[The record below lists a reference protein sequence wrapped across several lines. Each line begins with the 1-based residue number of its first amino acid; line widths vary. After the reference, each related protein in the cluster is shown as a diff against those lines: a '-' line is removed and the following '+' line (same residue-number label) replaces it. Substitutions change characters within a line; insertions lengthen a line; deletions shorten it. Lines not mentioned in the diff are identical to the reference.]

1 MELSVTSSPTGPQGM
16 AWQHF
21 SAREWLRACL
31 IFFVAWGLP
40 ASRAVAAPGD
50 LDPAFGT
57 DGKVVTN
64 LGGTEAAYSVALQ
77 TDGKIVVAGTS
88 NASGSD
94 DFMVTRYLEN
104 GTLDASFGTGGT
116 VLTDLSGAGSTDLGR
131 RLAIQTDGKIVVV
144 GETDAG
150 TGGKNY
156 ALVRY
161 MPDGTLDSG
170 FGTGGLVVL
179 GEGSGMDDG
188 LSAVTLQP
196 DGKIVVAG
204 YSWSSFSGGTRTA
217 VVLRFL
223 GSGVL
228 DPSFGTGG
236 SWGLN
241 FGGSRYWGTSLAI
254 DGSGRILLAGYGPQP
269 NWNGF
274 VARLTA
280 GGSTDTSFNGGVQQA
295 NFGAF
300 TESGF
305 NAVRLQSDGRIVVAG
320 NKYTSGSYD
329 PTADFALSRYLDNG
343 TLDTS
348 FGTAG
353 MTTTDRAGKLDNI
366 SCIALDMHDRIIV
379 AGTQQDAS
387 GVEVFGVNRYTRDGI
402 LDMTFGT
409 GGRVMTTFG
418 AVTGN
423 RASGVAV
430 TVDGSIVAAGN
441 AGNDIAVMRY
451 EGGPTAPEL
460 VVTGN
465 STLITD
471 SDITPSTADHTD
483 FGSAQITSGSVTRT
497 YSVQNS
503 GDGTLT
509 LGSVT
514 ITGTHAADFIVTAQP
529 AASVAAGGST
539 TFQITFDPS
548 AAGVRSATVNLTT
561 NDGDESAFDFA
572 IQGLGTGLPSPGQII
587 RPGNLSTGLKGW
599 WKLEE
604 ASGTRMDSSGNGNP
618 LSDTNGTGSVIE
630 DYWST
635 SERSA
640 DFESSSSQ
648 RLSISHASQSGL
660 SVTGSH
666 SIAAWIKLESA
677 TTGLIAGKNSGQGA
691 GYGLSVTN
699 AGALSL
705 RVEANSYS
713 SSNGLIQ
720 TGKWHHVSSVFDD
733 SGDRVSLFVD
743 GNLVSVQTSSNVL
756 TSNTNEF
763 RIGQLGDGSES
774 FDGLLKDVAV
784 WGRVL
789 SPHEIKSLAS
799 GIDVSTAYRP
809 GHVSIAPTA
818 WWKLNEV
825 SSGNGAVSRADSL
838 GTAHLT
844 DVNTTASKGGYL
856 DAVAA
861 EFRRA
866 SDEHLDGGDHASF
879 DLSGGAWSL
888 STWLMVYDRA
898 NRQAFFEHASTG
910 NDFMAAYVEP
920 DGSLVIRVDRSGAT
934 VVLVTSQAGVVKAN
948 TWHHVVCIENGNHW
962 RTYLDGRD
970 VTATGHLNTDRAANY
985 TGNMQIGQSNV
996 LSGGAKFD
1004 GRMCDYAI
1012 WKGYPLSDI
1021 EIKALATALPVQ
1033 KAGIVSYWPL
1043 DEASGTRSDL
1053 IGTNHLSPINSP
1065 ASAAGLVGTATD
1077 FESSSSQYLK
1087 IVNAAQSGLNPT
1099 GALSVFGWVK
1109 PESTGSIQVIAARGY
1124 GNSGYG
1130 LSYRASGAGQFDT
1143 GPGAASSTSSVT
1155 AGAWSF
1161 LGGVWDG
1168 GRKVYFNGAIES
1180 NGAGTGPSATSHDFT
1195 LGANDM
1201 PGEYTDGLVDEV
1213 IVARRWFREEE
1224 VKALYQRGLNGI
1236 RAIPFV
1242 AAQEAGGPVM
1252 AVDGAAIIGYLAPQ
1266 QVETTSAARTITIW
1280 NITDQTLPDLTVSMG
1295 QGDVTSFVLNT
1306 TGTATSLAPGAS
1318 TTFTIA
1324 FNPQLTG
1331 TRVATVQVSS
1341 SAPIASNAFDIIV
1354 GGIGQADVPVITNVQ
1369 PASAR
1374 PGRSITISGANF
1386 GTTPAKNIVWFNGTK
1401 GTVTQASPSQLTVT
1415 VPPGA
1420 RHGPVMVSAYGL
1432 AGSSRSY
1439 FVPSYQGGAGF
1450 SGTSFSAATT
1460 LSGPYMARL
1469 TAGDLDGDGR
1479 LEIVTGNHTDGTLTI
1494 FHNQLTPGSLGTT
1507 GAFPAGT
1514 FAAASTSGATV
1525 STSGGWAYDV
1535 LLADLDQDGR
1545 LDVIA
1550 PLAGGT
1556 NAVRVWR
1563 KSTTGGVYALDAG
1576 VNFPTASTPYSCVA
1590 ADIDGDGRQDLVIG
1604 HNSSNMTVLRNIS
1617 TPGVLDATSFD
1628 MAVSF
1633 GTDSAA
1639 EITAAGDLDGDGK
1652 PEVVTATTSGKV
1664 CIFRNQSIVGS
1675 ITTGS
1680 FAARIDI
1687 DTGESMRG
1695 VRLGDFDGDGDLDI
1709 LTLDHVNNDGN
1720 EIPVLRNI
1728 FTSGTLSA
1736 ASFERADDLTGN
1748 GTDRSYVELADMD
1761 GDGRV
1766 DIAGTTGLN
1775 DAVIWLNQSPLS
1787 GQPAITFGS
1796 RLAVSMGL
1804 QANGGIC
1811 ADFDGDGRPDIAG
1824 VRDNAGQLTLVRN
1837 VHSFGTPQ
1845 IAVEQPVSTAL
1856 TDGSG
1861 IVSLGNTAVGQSS
1874 SAVTVTI
1881 RNTGSADLENL
1892 ALSLSGAQMAEFSL
1906 GTLPVTTLA
1915 PGYSTTFTVTFSP
1928 TGLGTR
1934 SAALQ
1939 IASNVSGAANPF
1951 DLTLTGSGINGT
1963 LATNFSSG
1971 SQTGLT
1977 TNGFTATGSTVNL
1990 SLGYAPAP
1998 FSVLTV
2004 VNNTSA
2010 NPITGTFTNLAQ
2022 GQTVTLSFG
2031 GTDYSF
2037 FADYFGGD
2045 GNDLVLVMKGPG
2057 VLDYTFGGTGKVW
2070 TEKLPG
2076 NDQARAVAVQPDG
2089 KVVAVG
2095 HDGGDFVVVRYNV
2108 DGTLDSSFGSG
2119 GRLTTAIGTETDEA
2133 HGVAIQSD
2141 GKIVVA
2147 GFAQTSGM
2155 RSMAVVRYLSNGT
2168 LDTTFDGDGKAVSLV
2183 GAFGG
2188 EGRDVV
2194 LQSDGK
2200 IVVGGDYWSGTDTDF
2215 ALLRF
2220 NTNGSLDTS
2229 FGTGGIVTTAQLG
2242 RHDEAA
2248 CVALAPDGKI
2258 VLGGHYQQ
2266 ATDHVIELAR
2276 YNANGTLDT
2285 SFSGDGI
2292 VTTQL
2297 GASERANDVVVQPD
2311 GKIVLVGQGPG
2322 GGGNDGIILRYN
2334 LDGTLDTTFDSDG
2347 IVGLAMGSWG
2357 DYAHGVALQ
2366 WDGKILVAGITED
2379 GVAANMML
2387 ARFLTNG
2394 VLDTSFHGTGMVSTS
2409 FGDTSSDFAH
2419 GMALMTDGRIVLA
2432 GLNTVGGTWDFA
2444 LARYLVETERHA
2456 TFATAADVPF
2466 TVSTL
2471 TGTGLTMNI
2480 TLGFAPSIGTELRLV
2495 NNTGVNPIGGEFAN
2509 LAHGATVP
2517 LVFNSVTYNFIANY
2531 TGGTGNDLTLLLPG
2545 VGALD
2550 YTFNGSGR
2558 VVTSIG
2564 ANDDEA
2570 NGLALQRDG
2579 RIVLAGT
2586 AYTGTNG
2593 DFAAVRYMPDGS
2605 LDASFGNNGTV
2616 VTPIGSYYDN
2626 GHSVAMQGDGKI
2638 VVGGAGQISINN
2650 SDFTVVRYTSAGLLD
2665 SSFGS
2670 GGKVST
2676 SLDSALD
2683 YGRAVILQADGKL
2696 VLAGGVSPGLWNM
2709 ATARYTSA
2717 GVLDTSFGGGTG
2729 KVMTSVV
2736 SSNDFGQGAAL
2747 QVDQKIVVA
2756 GYAYTGSDYDFAVIR
2771 HNPDGS
2777 LDESFGSAGKVTTSI
2792 GSGDAKG
2799 TCVTVQPD
2807 GKILVAGYAENGAH
2821 TDFALARYTSAGS
2834 LDASFGGGAGVVT
2847 VDFALSDD
2855 IGEGIALQADGKI
2868 LVGGSSDGDFAILR
2882 FQTNG
2887 LLDTSFR
2894 GTGKTLIPIG
2904 DANDAA
2910 TSVSVQTDGKIVLAG
2925 KSFNG
2930 SNDDFAVARLTGDT
2944 TLNANFVTATDVPL
2958 TFNGLTATGRTLNVT
2973 LNFTP
2978 NPGTSLKVFD
2988 NTSLQPIS
2996 GEFTN
3001 LAHGQGILLS
3011 HSGTDYSFVANYFGG
3026 DGNDLTLEWAN
3037 TKLAAFGA
3045 NESGQ
3050 LGITGTAAQANVP
3063 MQVVATAAI
3072 YQKTILSMSA
3082 GQAHSLA
3089 VCADGTVAAWGS
3101 NSNGQLGNGTTASAA
3116 TPVAVTMGGVLS
3128 GKKVIAVAAGGQHS
3142 LALCSDGTLAAWG
3155 DGSFGQIGD
3164 NGVLDR
3170 TSPVLVNTSGALSG
3184 KRVIAI
3190 SAGANHSAALC
3201 SDGTVVCWGGN
3212 TNGELGNGNN
3222 TQSNVPVAVATS
3234 GVLLGHTAIAIACGQ
3249 NHTLALLA
3257 DGTVAA
3263 WGLNASGQLGNN
3275 STTPSNVPAL
3285 VSTAGVLNG
3294 KSVVEIAAG
3303 GQSALVRCSDGIL
3316 AAWGLNDRGQLGVNS
3331 ATTSFTTPQAVLT
3344 SGVLSG
3350 KTIVSLHMSQNHAGA
3365 LCSDGSLA
3373 MWGAGNSG
3381 QLGNNAVSDSLAPV
3395 LANNAILGSTDLF
3408 IQTASGGTAGHTLA
3422 LIGTAANEPKIVV
3435 EHEGGSLSHNS
3446 LPPVNFGSL
3455 VAGAYRTK
3463 GFVIR
3468 NAGTQT
3474 LAGISAATLGAD
3486 AGMFV
3491 IQSQPQATLPPG
3503 EAAEVVLR
3511 FNPQSIGG
3519 RTASLQITSN
3529 GVPSP
3534 FIVNLEGSGDPE
3546 LNINWQT
3553 GREVPAQAAGFD
3565 ANGYEAVL
3573 SLGFD
3578 PQPGARLMML
3588 ENTGLSFIEGIFT
3601 NTFYGVLVHGQLID
3615 LNHAGKDY
3623 TFVVNYYGG
3632 DGNDLVLEWAGN
3644 RLVSWGL
3651 NSGGALGN
3659 GSSTP
3664 TFTMLPSA
3672 VSVTTPLSGKTI
3684 LSAACGFNHSLALCS
3699 DGVVAAWG
3707 TNSAGQLGNNSTT
3720 SSSSPVAVNQTGVLS
3735 GRQVVAVAAGTN
3747 FSVALCSDGRIA
3759 TWGSD
3764 ADGQLG
3770 NDAAFSNSS
3779 VPVLVDDSGV
3789 LAGRMVTFIAAG
3801 GSHVLALCSDGTLVA
3816 WGSSS
3821 GIAGGGQLGNG
3832 SGAPFKSGVPVA
3844 VSTAG
3849 VLSGKTIARIAAGVT
3864 HSLAWCT
3871 DGTFAAWGEN
3881 PYGMLGNGT
3890 NTSSSVP
3897 VVTTASGELA
3907 GRTPVLLG
3915 AGVHHSIM
3923 LGTDGLLSGWGRN
3936 VNAQLGVS
3944 TATTFYYSPIN
3955 VPVTNAFGANVIE
3968 QLVPGRLHQLV
3979 CLSDGTI
3986 AAWGAGSTGQLG
3998 HGASPTSSVT
4008 PVYVSPGV
4016 LTAGERFARAYSGSS
4031 AQHNVAL
4038 VAKPLTLPGGPP
4050 IVTTNAATSVDKTIA
4065 TLNALV
4071 NPNSLA
4077 TDARFE
4083 YGLTTS
4089 YGTQTALQTNIGSG
4103 GSDVTLTQA
4112 LTGLQPNTTYHYRV
4126 IATNSGGSV
4135 QGNDLTFTTLPDPPV
4150 AVTTGSNS
4158 ITNTSATLAGTVNPN
4173 TRATTIYFEF
4183 GTDTLYGN
4191 TTAPQN
4197 ISAGSSNVNVIAP
4210 ISGLTLG
4217 TTYHFRLVAQSAAGT
4232 AYGDDVVFT
4241 TTSISAPGLSLLTPD
4256 PITTTGAT
4264 LKGNVN
4270 PNGAITTAW
4279 FEYGLTTTYTGITS
4293 VTGFGA
4299 VTSPQPVSLPV
4310 SSLTP
4315 ATTYHYRLVAQNSAG
4330 TTQGADA
4337 TFTTLPLPPIVETQA
4352 AAALSTTS
4360 ARLHGQVNAQNGS
4373 AVVTF
4378 EWGTNGTDFPNALTA
4393 AQSPVTGNANTPVS
4407 VDITNLA
4414 QFTTYHFRVKATS
4427 SGGTTTGN
4435 VLTFQPAVISG
4446 LAQQFPNEPPA
4457 SNGSLTVTLAP
4468 TGILSGWRFLGEH
4481 RWRASGD
4488 TVTGL
4493 VHVSRLIEFRP
4504 VPGYLQPGTDTVN
4517 VTASGQMA
4525 DFEYYA
4531 TPSSGTGGILVVLK
4545 PDTLAQAVNEAERG
4559 QWRLLGE
4566 TTWRNSGTTV
4576 SALPAGSYLVECKP
4590 VSGYATPVLVNIA
4603 VSSGQT
4609 VNPTIVY
4616 ADAFS
4621 PTGTPPSVLSFGTVS
4636 TDATKPYGYVGQI
4649 RSNSGLGTGFAVKS
4663 RVVATAAHVV
4673 FDEGSLSAVQGL
4685 QWLLQ
4690 EDAGGHE
4697 PLPVTPR
4704 GYYLIDGYATQR
4716 VAETP
4721 GSFSLAS
4728 RQKDVA
4734 ALYFINDT
4742 DAARTGFAG
4751 FLASDLTNNEFLI
4764 SNAQKMLVGYPV
4776 DGIAAL
4782 DQGRMHATPAAN
4794 LSFTG
4799 FAFPNDRVFAT
4810 SGIRSTGGN
4819 SGGPLCMQHTNGNW
4833 YPAAIYLGGATQSI
4847 VRAID
4852 SQVIQLFDTAQQSG
4866 IDDQGYTGGGITHSG
4881 YNGTT
4886 TTSVGAAII
4895 NITPAGSG
4903 WRPAGSTRSWTMSG
4917 NARVGLPAGELFV
4930 EFIPVSGYQV
4940 PTNHSIFVVANST
4953 ETFSITFQSSQT
4965 PQETWRQTYFGT
4977 TANSGDAADS
4987 HDYDRDGFTNAQ
4999 EYAAGT
5005 NPTLSGD
5012 FFKTENPQRSGNT
5025 FSVSTA
5031 GKTGRTY
5038 ILERSATMT
5047 NGTWTT
5053 VDTEGPLA
5061 VDLPVSLTDPSSPAG
5076 TAFYRIRVTGP

>member
-1 MELSVTSSPTGPQGM
+1 MDLSVTSSPTGPQGM

-21 SAREWLRACL
+21 SSGLWLRACL

-50 LDPAFGT
+50 LDPTFGT

-77 TDGKIVVAGTS
+77 MDGKIVVAGIS
-88 NASGSD
+88 NANGSD
-94 DFMVTRYLEN
+94 DFMVTRYLED

-161 MPDGTLDSG
+161 MPDGTLDSS

-179 GEGSGMDDG
+179 DGGSSLNDG
-188 LSAVTLQP
+188 LSSIVIQP
-196 DGKIVVAG
+196 DGKLVVSG
-204 YSWSSFSGGTRTA
+204 YFTHSVSGGSQLGVTLRFLANGAIDTSFASGGTSTIA
-217 VVLRFL
+217 LPGKPHWSFDVA
-223 GSGVL
+223 L
-228 DPSFGTGG
+228 D
-236 SWGLN
+236 
-241 FGGSRYWGTSLAI
+241 A
-254 DGSGRILLAGYGPQP
+254 SGRILVAGFGPQP
-269 NWNGF
+269 SFLGYLT
-274 VARLTA
+274 RLTA
-280 GGSTDTSFNGGVQQA
+280 NGSPDLSFNGGQVVTVE
-295 NFGAF
+295 FSTGASSWCN
-300 TESGF
+300 TV
-305 NAVRLQSDGRIVVAG
+305 NVQSDGRILVGGARW
-320 NKYTSGSYD
+320 TQHS
-329 PTADFALSRYLDNG
+329 DFALERYLDNG

-353 MTTTDRAGKLDNI
+353 VTTTDYAGNEEEVID
-366 SCIALDMHDRIIV
+366 IAIDAHDRIIT
-379 AGTQQDAS
+379 AGFQLDAAD
-387 GVEVFGVNRYTRDGI
+387 VELFGIHRYTRDGI
-402 LDMTFGT
+402 LDTTFGT
-409 GGRVMTTFG
+409 GGRVLTTFG
-418 AVTGN
+418 AVIDN
-423 RASGVAV
+423 SAYAV
-430 TVDGSIVAAGN
+430 VLDVDGSIVAAGN
-441 AGNDIAVMRY
+441 AGNDIAVVRY

-497 YSVQNS
+497 YTVQNS

-604 ASGTRMDSSGNGNP
+604 TTGTRMDSSGTGNH
-618 LSDTNGTGSVIE
+618 LTSNNVGSMVE
-630 DYWST
+630 DYWAT
-635 SERSA
+635 GERSA
-640 DFESSSSQ
+640 DFERDSGQ
-648 RLSISHASQSGL
+648 FLSITHAAQSGL
-660 SVTGSH
+660 SLSGSFTLAAWVRPE
-666 SIAAWIKLESA
+666 SIAGDGIML
-677 TTGLIAGKNSGQGA
+677 
-691 GYGLSVTN
+691 
-699 AGALSL
+699 
-705 RVEANSYS
+705 
-713 SSNGLIQ
+713 
-720 TGKWHHVSSVFDD
+720 GKWTPSTGYMLSYNASDGGTVNS
-733 SGDRVSLFVD
+733 FVD
-743 GNLVSVQTSSNVL
+743 NNGNPKIYTDLVAGRWIHLVAVYDQAQNVISKYANGNLISVHSQATPPSQNSA
-756 TSNTNEF
+756 EF
-763 RIGQLGDGSES
+763 RLGLRGDGADAL
-774 FDGLLKDVAV
+774 DGLLKDVAV
-784 WGRVL
+784 WDRPL
-789 SPHEIKSLAS
+789 SSLEVKSLAS

-809 GHVSIAPTA
+809 GNVSVAPTA
-818 WWKLNEV
+818 WWKLDEIA
-825 SSGNGAVSRADSL
+825 NGSTAVSRADS
-838 GTAHLT
+838 AAVSHPLT
-844 DVNTTASKGGYL
+844 DNNTVQTGGGYL
-856 DAVAA
+856 NGAAADFVAA
-861 EFRRA
+861 NSEYLTA
-866 SDEHLDGGDHASF
+866 PDSPDWTVG
-879 DLSGGAWSL
+879 SGNASL
-888 STWLMVYDRA
+888 STWVRFRTLTGGSHYPIFSHSQDSMNYWMVYLYYTGGRHWLTLA
-898 NRQAFFEHASTG
+898 NAVSNVVTLELLADWQPKPGVWYHMAWTKSGTEHRFYVDGRPLGAPQTHATPLTDFAGPITIGRLPGTG
-910 NDFMAAYVEP
+910 V
-920 DGSLVIRVDRSGAT
+920 
-934 VVLVTSQAGVVKAN
+934 
-948 TWHHVVCIENGNHW
+948 
-962 RTYLDGRD
+962 YLDGQQAD
-970 VTATGHLNTDRAANY
+970 VA
-985 TGNMQIGQSNV
+985 
-996 LSGGAKFD
+996 F
-1004 GRMCDYAI
+1004 
-1012 WKGYPLSDI
+1012 WKGYALSDA

-1043 DEASGTRSDL
+1043 DEASGTRKDE
-1053 IGTNHLSPINSP
+1053 IGANHLSPSATI
-1065 ASAAGLVGTATD
+1065 ASAVGLVGSAAD
-1077 FESSSSQYLK
+1077 FEANAFRRLQINS
-1087 IVNAAQSGLNPT
+1087 AAQSGLNPV

-1130 LSYRASGAGQFDT
+1130 LSYRASGVGQFDT
-1143 GPGAASSTSSVT
+1143 GPGAATTSSTVSVGT
-1155 AGAWSF
+1155 WSF

-1168 GRKVYFNGAIES
+1168 VRKLYFNGAIES
-1180 NGAGTGPSATSHDFT
+1180 NGEGTGPSASTHDFT
-1195 LGANDM
+1195 IGANDI
-1201 PGEYTDGLVDEV
+1201 PGEYMDGLVDEV
-1213 IVARRWFREEE
+1213 MVAGRWFRDEE
-1224 VKALYQRGLNGI
+1224 VKALYLRGLNGLKAI
-1236 RAIPFV
+1236 ISTDASLSSLSISSTGLSPAFASGTTSYTANVGFNISTVTLTPVVAQPNATVTVNGVPVNSGVASGAIPLNVGANTINTVVTAEDGVTTQTYIVTITRATIAAGDLIAGFSPNV
-1242 AAQEAGGPVM
+1242 AGTIYALAAQP
-1252 AVDGAAIIGYLAPQ
+1252 DGKIIIGGSI
-1266 QVETTSAARTITIW
+1266 TSVGGVGRNKIARL
-1280 NITDQTLPDLTVSMG
+1280 NADGTLDT
-1295 QGDVTSFVLNT
+1295 
-1306 TGTATSLAPGAS
+1306 
-1318 TTFTIA
+1318 A
-1324 FNPQLTG
+1324 FNPN
-1331 TRVATVQVSS
+1331 VSAAIYS
-1341 SAPIASNAFDIIV
+1341 V
-1354 GGIGQADVPVITNVQ
+1354 VVQ
-1369 PASAR
+1369 PD
-1374 PGRSITISGANF
+1374 GKIIIGGNF
-1386 GTTPAKNIVWFNGTK
+1386 VTVNGTTRNNI
-1401 GTVTQASPSQLTVT
+1401 
-1415 VPPGA
+1415 
-1420 RHGPVMVSAYGL
+1420 
-1432 AGSSRSY
+1432 
-1439 FVPSYQGGAGF
+1439 
-1450 SGTSFSAATT
+1450 
-1460 LSGPYMARL
+1460 ARL
-1469 TAGDLDGDGR
+1469 NA
-1479 LEIVTGNHTDGTLTI
+1479 DGTLDTGFNPDANNDVYAI
-1494 FHNQLTPGSLGTT
+1494 APLPGGGIVIGGNFTTVSGVTRNRLALLNADGTLDTGFNVDADQRVYGVGVQMDGKIVFGGQFITVGGVTRNRIARVNADGSLDTTFNPNAGGGNLTSLVLQPDGKWLVAGSFSSIGGTVRNNI
-1507 GAFPAGT
+1507 ARLNPDGT
-1514 FAAASTSGATV
+1514 LDSGFNPN
-1525 STSGGWAYDV
+1525 
-1535 LLADLDQDGR
+1535 ADLDVASLALQANGDILLCGSFTMVSGVAR
-1545 LDVIA
+1545 GKIA
-1550 PLAGGT
+1550 
-1556 NAVRVWR
+1556 RVNT
-1563 KSTTGGVYALDAG
+1563 S
-1576 VNFPTASTPYSCVA
+1576 
-1590 ADIDGDGRQDLVIG
+1590 
-1604 HNSSNMTVLRNIS
+1604 
-1617 TPGVLDATSFD
+1617 GVLDATFNPNANSTMQGVTLLPDGKILAHGSFT
-1628 MAVSF
+1628 SF
-1633 GTDSAA
+1633 GGVPRTGLVMLHNDNFMLNLTPPDATHVIWSRSATA
-1639 EITAAGDLDGDGK
+1639 PELSQVTFDWSADGSTGWQMLGPASRIGISADWQLTGVSLLHSGFLRARGRSNGAWQNGSWGIVEHIQGYSGLPVPEITVEQPEATILLDNGPATDFGGVMPASPGMMK
-1652 PEVVTATTSGKV
+1652 TFTIKNTGTA
-1664 CIFRNQSIVGS
+1664 
-1675 ITTGS
+1675 
-1680 FAARIDI
+1680 
-1687 DTGESMRG
+1687 
-1695 VRLGDFDGDGDLDI
+1695 
-1709 LTLDHVNNDGN
+1709 
-1720 EIPVLRNI
+1720 
-1728 FTSGTLSA
+1728 
-1736 ASFERADDLTGN
+1736 DLTG
-1748 GTDRSYVELADMD
+1748 
-1761 GDGRV
+1761 
-1766 DIAGTTGLN
+1766 
-1775 DAVIWLNQSPLS
+1775 
-1787 GQPAITFGS
+1787 
-1796 RLAVSMGL
+1796 LAVTKSGTHS
-1804 QANGGIC
+1804 
-1811 ADFDGDGRPDIAG
+1811 ADF
-1824 VRDNAGQLTLVRN
+1824 
-1837 VHSFGTPQ
+1837 
-1845 IAVEQPVSTAL
+1845 AL
-1856 TDGSG
+1856 NTSG
-1861 IVSLGNTAVGQSS
+1861 
-1874 SAVTVTI
+1874 
-1881 RNTGSADLENL
+1881 
-1892 ALSLSGAQMAEFSL
+1892 LS
-1906 GTLPVTTLA
+1906 TTLTA
-1915 PGYSTTFTVTFSP
+1915 GASTTFTVTFVP
-1928 TGLGTR
+1928 ATLGNR

-1939 IASNVSGAANPF
+1939 IANNDADENPF
-1951 DLTLTGSGINGT
+1951 DIALTGYGTGTQNFTYLNG
-1963 LATNFSSG
+1963 SDVV
-1971 SQTGLT
+1971 LT

-2031 GTDYSF
+2031 GTDYHF

-2095 HDGGDFVVVRYNV
+2095 HDGGDFVVMRYNV
-2108 DGTLDSSFGSG
+2108 DGTLDSGFGTG
-2119 GRLTTAIGTETDEA
+2119 GRVTTAIGTETDEA
-2133 HGVAIQSD
+2133 HGVAIQGD
-2141 GKIVVA
+2141 GKIIVA

-2215 ALLRF
+2215 ALVRF
-2220 NTNGSLDTS
+2220 NSDGSLDTS
-2229 FGTGGIVTTAQLG
+2229 FGTGGIVTVAQPG

-2258 VLGGHYQQ
+2258 VLAGHYQQ
-2266 ATDHVIELAR
+2266 GTDYVIELAR
-2276 YNANGTLDT
+2276 FQTNGVLDT
-2285 SFSGDGI
+2285 TFSGDGI
-2292 VTTQL
+2292 QTTQI
-2297 GASERANDVVVQPD
+2297 GAAERAHDVVVQPD

-2322 GGGNDGIILRYN
+2322 GGGNDGRVIRYKAN
-2334 LDGTLDTTFDSDG
+2334 GDLDETFSDDG
-2347 IVGLAMGSWG
+2347 HVGLSMGNWG
-2357 DYAHGVALQ
+2357 DYAHSVALQ

-2379 GVAANMML
+2379 GVAANFML
-2387 ARFLTNG
+2387 ARLLADGT
-2394 VLDTSFHGTGMVSTS
+2394 LDTSFNGTGMVSTS
-2409 FGDTSSDFAH
+2409 LGATSSDFAY
-2419 GMALMTDGRIVLA
+2419 GMALGPDGHIVLA
-2432 GLNTVGGTWDFA
+2432 GLTTTGGTWDFVA
-2444 LARYLVETERHA
+2444 ARYLVETERDAH
-2456 TFATAADVPF
+2456 FATAQTVPMHAISFSGTGQTVNLTLGFQPTAGQVLTLVNNTGTSAIAAEFTNLANGQIIPLTYSGITYSFLASYTGGTGNDLTLTALSGALDYAFGASGKRVTGFGSGNDTIYAAAQQADGKIVVAGFSWNGSNDDLALARYDVNGTLDSSFGSGGKVVTGIGSGNDEVRGIAIQADGRIVAAGASHNGTNNDFVVARYNADGTLDTSFGGGAGFVTTAVGSSNDVAQGVVVQADGRIVVAGEAHNGTNNDFAVVRYNANGTLDTSFDSTGKVLTNVGGADDFGEDVALQPDGRIVVAGRSSNGANTDF
-2466 TVSTL
+2466 AVVRYTTTGALDTTFNSSGMALIPVSTSDDEGRGVAIQADGKILVGGHSVNGAGGNDFALIRL
-2471 TGTGLTMNI
+2471 TSGGTLDGGFASGGKLLTPMSAGEDYCLSVAFQADGRILAGGYAVSGGNADFALLRLLPTGALDNTWLGTGKVLTPVGGGNDEGRVVLALADGSALLAGRSHNGSNYDFAVARYAAEAEVQTHFTSAGTVALQSPLFSATGRTVNI
-2480 TLGFAPSIGTELRLV
+2480 TLGFAPPLGTELLLL
-2495 NNTGVNPIGGEFAN
+2495 NNTGFHPISGEFAN

-2517 LVFNSVTYNFIANY
+2517 LTFNSVNY
-2531 TGGTGNDLTLLLPG
+2531 G
-2545 VGALD
+2545 
-2550 YTFNGSGR
+2550 
-2558 VVTSIG
+2558 
-2564 ANDDEA
+2564 
-2570 NGLALQRDG
+2570 
-2579 RIVLAGT
+2579 
-2586 AYTGTNG
+2586 
-2593 DFAAVRYMPDGS
+2593 
-2605 LDASFGNNGTV
+2605 
-2616 VTPIGSYYDN
+2616 
-2626 GHSVAMQGDGKI
+2626 
-2638 VVGGAGQISINN
+2638 
-2650 SDFTVVRYTSAGLLD
+2650 
-2665 SSFGS
+2665 
-2670 GGKVST
+2670 
-2676 SLDSALD
+2676 
-2683 YGRAVILQADGKL
+2683 
-2696 VLAGGVSPGLWNM
+2696 
-2709 ATARYTSA
+2709 
-2717 GVLDTSFGGGTG
+2717 
-2729 KVMTSVV
+2729 
-2736 SSNDFGQGAAL
+2736 
-2747 QVDQKIVVA
+2747 
-2756 GYAYTGSDYDFAVIR
+2756 
-2771 HNPDGS
+2771 
-2777 LDESFGSAGKVTTSI
+2777 
-2792 GSGDAKG
+2792 
-2799 TCVTVQPD
+2799 
-2807 GKILVAGYAENGAH
+2807 
-2821 TDFALARYTSAGS
+2821 
-2834 LDASFGGGAGVVT
+2834 
-2847 VDFALSDD
+2847 
-2855 IGEGIALQADGKI
+2855 
-2868 LVGGSSDGDFAILR
+2868 
-2882 FQTNG
+2882 
-2887 LLDTSFR
+2887 
-2894 GTGKTLIPIG
+2894 
-2904 DANDAA
+2904 
-2910 TSVSVQTDGKIVLAG
+2910 
-2925 KSFNG
+2925 
-2930 SNDDFAVARLTGDT
+2930 
-2944 TLNANFVTATDVPL
+2944 
-2958 TFNGLTATGRTLNVT
+2958 
-2973 LNFTP
+2973 
-2978 NPGTSLKVFD
+2978 
-2988 NTSLQPIS
+2988 
-2996 GEFTN
+2996 
-3001 LAHGQGILLS
+3001 
-3011 HSGTDYSFVANYFGG
+3011 FVANYFGG
-3026 DGNDLTLEWAN
+3026 DGNDLTLERAG

-3050 LGITGTAAQANVP
+3050 LGITGAATQANVP
-3063 MQVVATAAI
+3063 TQVVGTAPI
-3072 YQKTILSMSA
+3072 YQKTILSMRA

-3089 VCADGTVAAWGS
+3089 VASDGTVAAWGS
-3101 NSNGQLGNGTTASAA
+3101 NANGQLGNGTTTSAT
-3116 TPVAVTMGGVLS
+3116 TPVAVTMSGVLA

-3503 EAAEVVLR
+3503 EAAELVLR

-4493 VHVSRLIEFRP
+4493 VHGSRLIEFRP

-4609 VNPTIVY
+4609 VNPAIVY

-4716 VAETP
+4716 AAETP

-4819 SGGPLCMQHTNGNW
+4819 SGGPLCVQHTNGNW

-4940 PTNHSIFVVANST
+4940 PANHSIFVVANST

-5012 FFKTENPQRSGNT
+5012 FFKAENPQRSGNT

-5061 VDLPVSLTDPSSPAG
+5061 ADLPVSLTDPSSPAG